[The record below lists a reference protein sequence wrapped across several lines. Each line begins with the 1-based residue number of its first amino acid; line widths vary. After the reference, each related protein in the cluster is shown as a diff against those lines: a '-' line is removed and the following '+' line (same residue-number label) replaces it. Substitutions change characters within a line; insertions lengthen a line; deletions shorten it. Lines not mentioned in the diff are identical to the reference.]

1 MVAGENHSLSIL
13 VSSSMYDT
21 SFTSQRVAE
30 TQGDPHTYIIDA
42 KVYDVKPQN
51 YSKERFYVFLGT
63 AEMDPFIIDS
73 YQDVNSI
80 LDSLAIKRV
89 DEMSVTEAVM
99 HIPEKFQSRVITVP
113 IDFINDFRQNLI
125 QSIQDIAGE
134 AVAGE
139 GKLFNSKEHY
149 NACVDNT
156 IPRAFSKDEITVSTK
171 LLTTPQDYILESWQP
186 EQPEKKR
193 YMHVDQSLSGDST
206 GLSCCYLDYIT
217 VEPDDTITLHVKYD
231 WMLLIRPPKAPA
243 KIDLA
248 KVRSLIPW
256 LTKNKG
262 INWGMISYDTFQS
275 AEAMQELEKAGFP
288 VQYRSV
294 DKTDEAYLTMIDYIY
309 QDRVKFP
316 QHDVF
321 EEELFGVVHYRTR
334 RKVDHLLDGHKDL
347 SDSAVGSLMNLVE
360 DDTLL
365 SYMIQDDLE
374 VFMTI

>member
-1 MVAGENHSLSIL
+1 MVGGENHSLSIL

-21 SFTSQRVAE
+21 SFTAQRVAE
-30 TQGDPHTYIIDA
+30 TKGDPHTYIIDA

-63 AEMDPFIIDS
+63 ADMDPFVVDS

-80 LDSLAIKRV
+80 LDSLAIERV
-89 DEMSVTEAVM
+89 EEMSVMEAVM
-99 HIPEKFQSRVITVP
+99 HIPEKFQNRIITVP
-113 IDFINDFRQNLI
+113 VDFYDDFKQNLI

-134 AVAGE
+134 SVSGE

-149 NACVDNT
+149 NACVDDT
-156 IPRAFSKDEITVSTK
+156 IPKAFSKDEIIISTK

-186 EQPEKKR
+186 EQPEKLR
-193 YMHVDQSLSGDST
+193 YMHVDQSLTGDST
-206 GLSCCYLDYIT
+206 GLSSCYLDYIT
-217 VEPDDTITLHVKYD
+217 VEEDDTITLHVKYD

-243 KIDLA
+243 KIDLS

-288 VQYRSV
+288 VKYRSV
-294 DKTDEAYLTMIDYIY
+294 DKTDEAYLNMVDYIY
-309 QDRVKFP
+309 QNRVKFP

-321 EEELFGVVHYRTR
+321 EAELFNVVHYRSR
-334 RKVDHLLDGHKDL
+334 RKVDHTSDFHKDL
-347 SDSAVGSLMNLVE
+347 ADSAVGSLMNLVE
-360 DDTLL
+360 DDKVLNYL
-365 SYMIQDDLE
+365 VQNDLDIC
-374 VFMTI
+374 MSI